1 MHAGVVIYGRRTFMK
16 LTTCLPS
23 QRYLNLSSAWWKVY
37 FDRKAQRKYK
47 LGKKPRSYLQE
58 ACLCLHLFPT
68 KFFQNKSLLKLVKA
82 WLHLSRL
89 LKCFYFCLTQMTN
102 KAYANNM
109 CPIKT
114 IFLLNANVN
123 VTFVDVYYIKVANRT
138 LERVVLINFECF

>member
-1 MHAGVVIYGRRTFMK
+1 
-16 LTTCLPS
+16 
-23 QRYLNLSSAWWKVY
+23 
-37 FDRKAQRKYK
+37 
-47 LGKKPRSYLQE
+47 
-58 ACLCLHLFPT
+58 
-68 KFFQNKSLLKLVKA
+68 
-82 WLHLSRL
+82 
-89 LKCFYFCLTQMTN
+89 MTN